1 MTKIQAE
8 TNDKIKGLSTFPFVS
23 VVTPTY
29 NRKKFIPYLIECY
42 KSQTYPK
49 QHMEWIIYDDGSE
62 SVEHFFKGLQIPN
75 IRYIY
80 NEEKQ
85 NIGYKRN
92 RLN

>member
-42 KSQTYPK
+42 KFDNY
-49 QHMEWIIYDDGSE
+49 
-62 SVEHFFKGLQIPN
+62 
-75 IRYIY
+75 
-80 NEEKQ
+80 
-85 NIGYKRN
+85 
-92 RLN
+92 